1 MTYVWR
7 VLETVKQKKDKFQ
20 KTLQANSLG
29 GFFNMYTQE
38 QQDTLKKYKQALNNY
53 NAGNITYDEY
63 VTETLPLWEKLNYL
77 FEKPKK

>member
-29 GFFNMYTQE
+29 GFFNMLTQE
-38 QQDTLKKYKQALNNY
+38 QKDTLQTYKQALNDY
-53 NAGNITYDEY
+53 NTGKITYNEY
-63 VTETLPLWEKLNYL
+63 VEQTLPLWNKLNIL

>member
-1 MTYVWR
+1 
-7 VLETVKQKKDKFQ
+7 
-20 KTLQANSLG
+20 
-29 GFFNMYTQE
+29 MYTQE